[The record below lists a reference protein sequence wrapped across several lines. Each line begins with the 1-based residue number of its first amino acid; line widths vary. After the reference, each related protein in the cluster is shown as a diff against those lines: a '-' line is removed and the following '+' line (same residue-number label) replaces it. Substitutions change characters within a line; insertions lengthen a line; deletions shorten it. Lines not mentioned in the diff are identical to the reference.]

1 MDSVAFTL
9 HDQVLAKSAVISLHC
24 PHGRS
29 TDDASSAA
37 GGLDSMATDANTV
50 RGVAVVDHFGDI
62 AMRGQLSRPPS
73 YGLTLQL
80 PTGC

>member
-1 MDSVAFTL
+1 
-9 HDQVLAKSAVISLHC
+9 
-24 PHGRS
+24 
-29 TDDASSAA
+29 
-37 GGLDSMATDANTV
+37 MATDANTV